1 MMTAITMKIKNMLK
15 QKLDEETEQNR
26 KHQAQIEQQILQI

>member
-15 QKLDEETEQNR
+15 EKLDEETEKNK
-26 KHQAQIEQQILQI
+26 KHQA

>member
-15 QKLDEETEQNR
+15 EKLDEETEENK
-26 KHQAQIEQQILQI
+26 KHQA